1 MRSEDLISKWTARR
15 EDWSRVKAQV
25 DGVLVCDELLSD
37 ILALLT
43 AGKAALLTLRQA
55 AEVSGYS
62 EDHLG
67 RQVLQGKIPNA
78 GRKGSPRIKTGDL
91 PRRIVR
97 TGPRLYD
104 PVTDARNLL
113 NS

>member
-1 MRSEDLISKWTARR
+1 MRSVDLVSKWTAKR
-15 EDWSRVKAQV
+15 EDWSRFKAQV
-25 DGVLVCDELLSD
+25 DGVAVCDELLED
-37 ILALLT
+37 I
-43 AGKAALLTLRQA
+43 AAVIATSQNTVLTLRKA

-78 GRKGSPRIKTGDL
+78 GRKGSPRIKAGDL

-97 TGPRLYD
+97 NGPRLYD
-104 PVTDARNLL
+104 PITDARNLL